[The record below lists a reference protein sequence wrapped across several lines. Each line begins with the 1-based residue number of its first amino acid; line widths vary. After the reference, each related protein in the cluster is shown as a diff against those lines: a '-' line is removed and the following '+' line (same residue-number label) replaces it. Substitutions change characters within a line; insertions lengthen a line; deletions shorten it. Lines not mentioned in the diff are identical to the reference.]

1 MPEANQITRARQSHP
16 IAFHLSVLGFVV
28 CFLTFG
34 VLPPR
39 IYQIDQNWPSMEI
52 CLQAVFL
59 GMFFQLNVVEI
70 AKKEMSSTE
79 ALESAKRMHVS
90 LRIMLVAVLDT
101 FVFWN
106 ILEHCQIPCNHP
118 KHIN

>member
-1 MPEANQITRARQSHP
+1 
-16 IAFHLSVLGFVV
+16 
-28 CFLTFG
+28 
-34 VLPPR
+34 
-39 IYQIDQNWPSMEI
+39 
-52 CLQAVFL
+52 
-59 GMFFQLNVVEI
+59 MFFQLNVVEI